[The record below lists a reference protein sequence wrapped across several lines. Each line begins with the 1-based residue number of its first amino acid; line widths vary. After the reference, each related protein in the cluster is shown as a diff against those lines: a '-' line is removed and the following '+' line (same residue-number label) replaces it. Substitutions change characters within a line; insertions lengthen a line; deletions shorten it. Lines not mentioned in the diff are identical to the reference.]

1 MRHNRVRGFG
11 FNEMVQ
17 LIEQVHAH
25 TVLWDVRHKRHLNGA
40 HLKKAWESVAAGLN
54 KDPVICK
61 TAWQSLR
68 DSHRYYSK
76 MGQKKGSSW
85 VSSRW
90 SLSSHLSF
98 LPKDNKERWKSSSP
112 TLNPLELE
120 DSLSAQDKDFECE
133 EAASQLE
140 TDISSLIEE
149 SRHLDKD
156 LSNWTG
162 DLCSSIGKREELSPI
177 KEEEHK
183 HKPKTSPSRPIF
195 AYWESLLNKM
205 APEDADAAEQ
215 QMTQTLWA
223 EMAAIKYNKGR

>member
-68 DSHRYYSK
+68 DSHR
-76 MGQKKGSSW
+76 
-85 VSSRW
+85 
-90 SLSSHLSF
+90 
-98 LPKDNKERWKSSSP
+98 KSSSP